1 AGSEIYTH
9 LRAHKGK
16 VNVRITAIAASAA
29 SLIAMAGDHIEMSPV
44 ARMMI
49 HNPSSIAQ
57 GEAKDLNHAAETLE
71 HVGQIMAEAYAVR
84 AGKNKQELIEM
95 MAKETWLNADEAIE
109 QGFAD
114 SKMFEN
120 DNMQIV
126 ASDTQVLSKD
136 VLNRVTA
143 LVSKTPEV
151 NIDIDAIANKV
162 IEKINMKEKESE
174 IDVADS
180 KLSANGFS
188 RFLF

>member
-1 AGSEIYTH
+1 
-9 LRAHKGK
+9 
-16 VNVRITAIAASAA
+16 
-29 SLIAMAGDHIEMSPV
+29 
-44 ARMMI
+44 
-49 HNPSSIAQ
+49 
-57 GEAKDLNHAAETLE
+57 
-71 HVGQIMAEAYAVR
+71 
-84 AGKNKQELIEM
+84 M

-188 RFLF
+188 RFLLIQK